1 MEPNELRDRLDDVQ
15 VIDVREGDEWNEG
28 HIDGSVHI
36 PMDEIERRLSEV
48 GTETGV
54 VTVCRSGQRSGEVA
68 ERLQGFGR
76 DAENLDGGLQAWTDA
91 GHHLVDSD
99 GARGRVA

>member
-1 MEPNELRDRLDDVQ
+1 MEPDQLRDRLDGVQ
-15 VIDVREGDEWNEG
+15 VLDVREDGEWNEG
-28 HIDGSVHI
+28 HIEGSVHI
-36 PMDEIERRLSEV
+36 PMDEVESRLSEV
-48 GTETGV
+48 SAETSV

-68 ERLQGFGR
+68 EQLQGLGR
-76 DAENLDGGLQAWTDA
+76 NAENLEGGLQAWMDA